1 MKKTLLT
8 ILTLGMATLSMAQTH
23 SMLSQNAA
31 TANDDGY
38 NWNFSGSAANNCGP
52 ENALDYFA
60 SSRFSWAMG
69 SGGLGTV
76 ILSDANGVASGGNFY
91 AVMKMDNNDCGGVN
105 DYAHLEIVAPCT
117 VRVSLKTSVSGA
129 DLIMQLNSTANAQYV
144 SSTDKT
150 VNGLT
155 ADGNFHTY
163 DFIFTSTDAGNMPFA
178 SGTFTDIEG
187 ISIAPAWPGGTAFP
201 ASIEFN
207 WIEVGSAVGTHS
219 GPDAIASTS
228 DAQFAESISVYPNPA
243 KDVLNVDLS
252 AAAGAKEVKLIG
264 SNGQVVFSTTTSNSV
279 EAINVES
286 FNKGIYMLQVITE
299 GNTATKKVVLN

>member
-1 MKKTLLT
+1 
-8 ILTLGMATLSMAQTH
+8 
-23 SMLSQNAA
+23 
-31 TANDDGY
+31 
-38 NWNFSGSAANNCGP
+38 
-52 ENALDYFA
+52 
-60 SSRFSWAMG
+60 MG
-69 SGGLGTV
+69 VGTGGTV
-76 ILSDANGVASGGNFY
+76 ILSDANGVGSGGNFF
-91 AVMKMDNNDCGGVN
+91 AVMKMDNNDCGGTN

-129 DLIMQLNSTANAQYV
+129 DLIMQLNSTNGGYV
-144 SSTDKT
+144 NSTDKT
-150 VNGLT
+150 VNGLN

-163 DFIFTSTDAGNMPFA
+163 DFVFAATDAGTMPFA

-187 ISIAPAWPGGTAFP
+187 ISIAPAWPGGTTFP

-219 GPDAIASTS
+219 GPDAVASTS

-264 SNGQVVFSTTTSNSV
+264 SNGQVVFSTSTSNSV
-279 EAINVES
+279 EAINVEG